1 MDWTVA
7 SQAPLSM
14 GFFQARILEWV
25 AISYSRGFSWPRD
38 RTHVSFISCNGKWI
52 LYHCIIWEVHRSP
65 ICKATQTEK
74 KCKIL
79 GGKTPFEKWDPSSPP
94 KFYSRVTGPSHRAEE
109 LHAEVRCPLREG
121 HAPSSLPHC
130 LPPRIKSS
138 DISFNS
144 ESWLEGS
151 TFNQVTNTQNIL
163 IQRNWVKLSSV
174 QFSRSV
180 VSNSLRP
187 HGLQHTRPPVHH
199 QLPEFTQTHVHW
211 VGDAI

>member
-1 MDWTVA
+1 M
-7 SQAPLSM
+7 
-14 GFFQARILEWV
+14 
-25 AISYSRGFSWPRD
+25 
-38 RTHVSFISCNGKWI
+38 
-52 LYHCIIWEVHRSP
+52 
-65 ICKATQTEK
+65 
-74 KCKIL
+74 
-79 GGKTPFEKWDPSSPP
+79 
-94 KFYSRVTGPSHRAEE
+94 
-109 LHAEVRCPLREG
+109 RCPLREG

-187 HGLQHTRPPVHH
+187 HGLQHTR
-199 QLPEFTQTHVHW
+199 LPCPSPTELAQSHVHQ
-211 VGDAI
+211 VGDAIQPSQPVIPFSSHLQSFPASGSFPASQFFVSGGQRIGASASVLPMNIQD